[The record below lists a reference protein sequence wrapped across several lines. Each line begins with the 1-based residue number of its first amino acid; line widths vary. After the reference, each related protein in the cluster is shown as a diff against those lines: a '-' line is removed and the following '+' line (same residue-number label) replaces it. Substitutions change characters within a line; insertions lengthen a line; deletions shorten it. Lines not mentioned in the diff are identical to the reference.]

1 MIAPMGPDPPP
12 LVPLATVAAMP
23 TTQPVRT
30 ATDADLDPLSETLAR
45 AFLDDPVMEWLVP
58 PRGREARLRR
68 FFRVTAA
75 SDLRHGHVYTTAAHA
90 GGALW
95 LPPGRWKTETA
106 QIIRQ
111 APAMLRILGTR
122 LLTALGGL
130 GAVEKVHPREKHYYL
145 SVLGTDP
152 AHQGTG
158 VGGALIDVVL
168 RRCDAERTGA
178 YLESSKP
185 DNVPYYERFGF
196 RVTGEVQLP
205 KGPLVWT
212 MWRDPDPD
220 AGR

>member
-1 MIAPMGPDPPP
+1 MIAPMTPAPPP
-12 LVPLATVAAMP
+12 RVPLATVAAMP

-30 ATDADLDPLSETLAR
+30 ATAADLDPVSETLAR
-45 AFLDDPVMEWLVP
+45 AFHDDPVMEWLFP
-58 PRGREARLRR
+58 PRGRADRLRR
-68 FFRVTAA
+68 FFRMTAA
-75 SDLRHGHVYTTAAHA
+75 SDLRHGHVYTVDPAA

-95 LPPGRWKTETA
+95 LPPGKWKTETA

-111 APAMLRILGTR
+111 APAMIRVLGIR

-130 GAVEKVHPREKHYYL
+130 GAVEKVHPRERHYYL

-158 VGGALIDVVL
+158 VGAALIDVVL
-168 RRCDAERTGA
+168 RRCDVEQTGA

-185 DNVPYYERFGF
+185 ENVPYYERFGF

-205 KGPLVWT
+205 KGPPVWT
-212 MWRDPDPD
+212 MWRHPDRD
-220 AGR
+220 AAP